1 MTAPRLSE
9 KASGVYIISVT
20 PFRCD
25 GALDFDSVDSLVEF
39 YLEKGVSG
47 ITILGMMGE
56 APKLSGAEAANF
68 VEHYMKRVAGRVPVV
83 VGASS
88 AGLGNLVELSQ
99 RAMDAGAAGVMVA
112 PTPGLATEARLFGY
126 FEQVCNALGADI
138 PVCYQDYPQSTGV
151 HISVATF
158 NRMVE
163 AFEQLVMFKH
173 EDCPGLG
180 KLTALRESAAE
191 AGLRRVSVLVGNGGL
206 YLPQEMARGADGAM
220 TGFAYP
226 EMLVEVVRLMQA
238 GEDDRAEDLFDAY
251 LPIVRHEQQPG
262 FGLAVR
268 KEVLRRRGAI
278 GSAAVRAPGPQLA
291 ARDREELTRL
301 MDRVARR
308 VSALDAGAAAL
319 AGS

>member
-9 KASGVYIISVT
+9 EASGVYVISVT
-20 PFRCD
+20 PFTDD
-25 GALDFDSVDSLVEF
+25 GALDFDSVDTLVEF

-56 APKLSGAEAANF
+56 APKLSGAESAQF
-68 VEHYMKRVAGRVPVV
+68 VEYYIKRVAGRVPVV
-83 VGASS
+83 VGVSS
-88 AGLGNLVELSQ
+88 AGLGNLVELA
-99 RAMDAGAAGVMVA
+99 RTAMDAGAAGIMAA
-112 PTPGLATEARLFGY
+112 PAPGLATEARLFGY
-126 FEQVCNALGADI
+126 FEQVFNALGPDI

-180 KLTALRESAAE
+180 KLTALRESAAG

-220 TGFAYP
+220 TGFAWP

-278 GSAAVRAPGPQLA
+278 RSAGVRAPGPRLGK
-291 ARDREELTRL
+291 RDREELTRL
-301 MDRVARR
+301 MDRVARN
-308 VSALDAGAAAL
+308 VAALDIGATAPA
-319 AGS
+319 